1 MIKVCKTKK
10 EGQTKRYTGK
20 ASHSSATGIVQLT
33 AVSYWETQNRNDSSP
48 HLAVSTNNPVVINVV
63 SNEHGD
69 DEEGEDDKAVR
80 GEGIVE
86 NVDEQLVQE
95 WEEDVLVTIAMH

>member
-1 MIKVCKTKK
+1 M
-10 EGQTKRYTGK
+10 
-20 ASHSSATGIVQLT
+20 GIMSMVMMRM
-33 AVSYWETQNRNDSSP
+33 VMMRM
-48 HLAVSTNNPVVINVV
+48 V

-69 DEEGEDDKAVR
+69 GEDGEDEDGEDEEGEDDKAVR
-80 GEGIVE
+80 GEGVVE

>member
-1 MIKVCKTKK
+1 M
-10 EGQTKRYTGK
+10 
-20 ASHSSATGIVQLT
+20 AA
-33 AVSYWETQNRNDSSP
+33 
-48 HLAVSTNNPVVINVV
+48 STNNPVVINVV

>member
-1 MIKVCKTKK
+1 M
-10 EGQTKRYTGK
+10 
-20 ASHSSATGIVQLT
+20 QLT
-33 AVSYWETQNRNDSSP
+33 TVSYWETQKRNDSSP
-48 HLAVSTNNPVVINVV
+48 HLAASTNKPVVINVV
-63 SNEHGD
+63 SNEHG

-86 NVDEQLVQE
+86 NVNEQLVQE

>member
-1 MIKVCKTKK
+1 MKM
-10 EGQTKRYTGK
+10 
-20 ASHSSATGIVQLT
+20 
-33 AVSYWETQNRNDSSP
+33 
-48 HLAVSTNNPVVINVV
+48 VVINLV

-69 DEEGEDDKAVR
+69 DEEGGDDKAVR
-80 GEGIVE
+80 GEGVVE